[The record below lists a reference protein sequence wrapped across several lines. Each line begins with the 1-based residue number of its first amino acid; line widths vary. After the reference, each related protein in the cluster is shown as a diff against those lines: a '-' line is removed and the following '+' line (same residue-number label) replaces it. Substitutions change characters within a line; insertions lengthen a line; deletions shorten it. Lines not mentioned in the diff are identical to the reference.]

1 MAVTIHS
8 SPQLYTPSDNPIT
21 WTFSSNQTG
30 QANFSYIIEAYVNGV
45 LDSRHEIFP
54 EVGARAHFDMQDIM
68 QRFTPVA
75 TTTQT
80 TVVKDAANYA
90 TCFIIIRERYGATP
104 AYGASA
110 TATTIRAFKAAL
122 SKEEFANWNYL
133 VYFPSTDP
141 DKGKFMTTSPNTL
154 RLNPDNDNFVSII
167 TNGGTDAFI
176 VFKLFEA
183 DGTSIPGAD
192 IPIPDSPLRIAQIN
206 LKSSLLIAE
215 TIIPQEFFDAA
226 DYMEY
231 FINIDGG
238 DPVTEIKRVYFDRS
252 DCGEPT
258 HFVWLN
264 KFGGFDC
271 FNFSHNRIYSG
282 SIESYTYEKQFG
294 EWQGTS
300 FVYDPNNSGVIDYLK
315 RGLKRMTAVSGFI
328 HQDQQNFLVQS
339 MYMSPLC
346 YILDDEYIRVR
357 VEATEYTLQ
366 QDNFEEEYTEEVT
379 VSFPNYQLSQRL

>member
-8 SPQLYTPSDNPIT
+8 SPQFYTPSDNPIR

-80 TVVKDAANYA
+80 TVGKSASNFAECY
-90 TCFIIIRERYGATP
+90 IIVRERYGSTP
-104 AYGASA
+104 AYGSSA
-110 TATTIRAFKAAL
+110 TSSSVFPFKACL
-122 SKEEFANWNYL
+122 SPEEFAVWDY
-133 VYFPSTDP
+133 TDYAFSSSSIAN
-141 DKGKFMTTSPNTL
+141 FMTDSPQELSIQPGKDYFLTL
-154 RLNPDNDNFVSII
+154 IQDGENELALTFQ
-167 TNGGTDAFI
+167 
-176 VFKLFEA
+176 LFEA
-183 DGTSIPGAD
+183 DGTSIPGSDVA
-192 IPIPDSPLRIAQIN
+192 IPDALRIVQIN
-206 LKSSLLIAE
+206 INTDLLVSE
-215 TIIPQEFFDAA
+215 SIIPQESFDAA
-226 DYMEY
+226 AYMDIY
-231 FINIDGG
+231 VAQGGG
-238 DPVTEIKRVYFDRS
+238 DPGTEIKRFYFDRS
-252 DCGEPT
+252 TCGT
-258 HFVWLN
+258 STYFVWLN
-264 KFGGFDC
+264 KYGGFDA
-271 FNFSHNRIYSG
+271 FLFTHNRIYSG
-282 SIESYTYEKQFG
+282 SIQSYTYEKQFG

-300 FVYDPNNSGVIDYLK
+300 FVYNPNNSGVIDYLK
-315 RGLKRMTAVSGFI
+315 RGAKRMTAVSGFI

>member
-75 TTTQT
+75 NTNQT
-80 TVVKDAANYA
+80 TVVKDSANRS
-90 TCFIIIRERYGATP
+90 TCFIIIRERYGSTP

-110 TATTIRAFKAAL
+110 TSATVIAFKSCL
-122 SKEEFANWNYL
+122 SNEDFANWDWTEYHSDG
-133 VYFPSTDP
+133 VTI
-141 DKGKFMTTSPNTL
+141 GKFMTDLPETSYVS
-154 RLNPDNDNFVSII
+154 PDKDFFL
-167 TNGGTDAFI
+167 TFI
-176 VFKLFEA
+176 KSTENLFALTFKLYEQ
-183 DGTSIPGAD
+183 DGTNIPGAEVLVD
-192 IPIPDSPLRIAQIN
+192 DSYFIFQVN
-206 LKSSLLIAE
+206 VKTSLLVAE

-226 DYMEY
+226 AYMDV
-231 FINIDGG
+231 FITQDGG
-238 DPVTEIKRVYFDRS
+238 DPISEIKRIYFDRS
-252 DCGEPT
+252 TCGTPT

-300 FVYDPNNSGVIDYLK
+300 FVYNPNNSGVIDYLK
-315 RGLKRMTAVSGFI
+315 RGAKRMTAVSGFI

-357 VEATEYTLQ
+357 VEATAYELQ

>member
-75 TTTQT
+75 TTDQA
-80 TVVKDAANYA
+80 TVSKSASNFAQCNIVV
-90 TCFIIIRERYGATP
+90 RERYGSTP
-104 AYGASA
+104 AYGSSA
-110 TATTIRAFKAAL
+110 TSSTIFAFKACL
-122 SKEEFANWNYL
+122 SKEDFANWDWTEYRFDSLN
-133 VYFPSTDP
+133 VS
-141 DKGKFMTTSPNTL
+141 KFMNDTPQALSMRQGKDYFLTL
-154 RLNPDNDNFVSII
+154 IQSGENELALNFQ
-167 TNGGTDAFI
+167 
-176 VFKLFEA
+176 LFEA

-192 IPIPDSPLRIAQIN
+192 VMIDDALVIIQVNVNTD
-206 LKSSLLIAE
+206 LLVAE
-215 TIIPQEFFDAA
+215 TIIPQESFDAA
-226 DYMEY
+226 AYMDV
-231 FINIDGG
+231 FIAQGGG
-238 DPVTEIKRVYFDRS
+238 DPGTEVKRIYFDRS
-252 DCGEPT
+252 TCGLPT

-282 SIESYTYEKQFG
+282 SIQSYTYEKQFG

-315 RGLKRMTAVSGFI
+315 RGAKRMTAVSGFI